1 MNLEELLSKTL
12 HPSWC
17 NGNAQVHW
25 STFLHHPKLRR
36 NIPVGQSLPFPLH
49 YHHYNCCCILINIH
63 DSSSFLFKPE
73 VFMTPKWPWM
83 WNPQWLRHWEK
94 LEIMLK
100 SFISPLTSLCCRQ
113 LQKTNLSHSLQQEM
127 ALCARWSEEE
137 TPREPVETQHEA
149 SMLSLFWGWEPAL
162 DVWKDF
168 SFFTKDPTHPTY
180 SPPTPHP
187 NKWKFE
193 NVKSAKNPKNVVL
206 WKTEFVASH

>member
-36 NIPVGQSLPFPLH
+36 DIPVGQSLPSPLH
-49 YHHYNCCCILINIH
+49 YHHYNCCCSLINIH

-83 WNPQWLRHWEK
+83 WDPQWLRHWEK

-100 SFISPLTSLCCRQ
+100 SFISPLTSLYCRQ
-113 LQKTNLSHSLQQEM
+113 LQKTNLSHSLQQGM
-127 ALCARWSEEE
+127 TLCDDGVRRRLQGNLLKPRMKLLCSVCPGAESQPLMYRRTFLSSPK
-137 TPREPVETQHEA
+137 TPPIQPIPLLLSTLTRE
-149 SMLSLFWGWEPAL
+149 SL
-162 DVWKDF
+162 KM
-168 SFFTKDPTHPTY
+168 
-180 SPPTPHP
+180 
-187 NKWKFE
+187 
-193 NVKSAKNPKNVVL
+193 
-206 WKTEFVASH
+206 